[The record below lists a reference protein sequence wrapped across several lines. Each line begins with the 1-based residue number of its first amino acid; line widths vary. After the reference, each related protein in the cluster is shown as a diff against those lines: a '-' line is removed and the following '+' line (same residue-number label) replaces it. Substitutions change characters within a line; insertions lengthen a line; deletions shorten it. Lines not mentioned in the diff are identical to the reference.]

1 MIIKVG
7 VLMTN
12 DEIYKR
18 IMVMDSV
25 KSASAYIKTC
35 EISKSDVSKLC
46 KRYNI
51 FVDSKATKEEM
62 ITLFINSTIGVK
74 LKKKTKNK
82 YNTK

>member
-1 MIIKVG
+1 
-7 VLMTN
+7 MTN

-25 KSASAYIKTC
+25 KSASAYMKTC
-35 EISKSDVSKLC
+35 EISKSDLSKMC

-51 FVDSKATKEEM
+51 FVDGKTTKEEM
-62 ITLFINSTIGVK
+62 MNIFINSTIGVK
-74 LKKKTKNK
+74 LKKKAKNK

>member
-1 MIIKVG
+1 MN
-7 VLMTN
+7 N

-25 KSASAYIKTC
+25 KSANTYMKTC
-35 EISKSDVSKLC
+35 EITKSDISKLC

-51 FVDSKATKEEM
+51 FVTDKATKEEM
-62 ITLFINSTIGVK
+62 IKLFINSTIGEK
-74 LKKKTKNK
+74 LKKKAKNK